1 MIMRAS
7 IRYRV
12 YLLIV
17 MLCGVTAVR
26 AQESESVFNFLSLN
40 SSAHANALSGRNIS
54 LIEDDA
60 SLTLQNPALLSS
72 VSNNSINFNFM
83 TYLKG
88 SKLGSMAY
96 ARTAGERGAWG
107 VAAQFVGYGKMKET
121 TASGEMLGDTKALD
135 VLMQGM
141 YSYCFNDRW
150 AGGASGKFIY
160 STLGGGYNS
169 VGLAVDLGLNYY
181 YEEKDFSMS
190 AVAANLGGQVKAYGN
205 KHERI
210 PFNLMFGLSKGLGHA
225 PIRISVTMI
234 DLTRW
239 GSKYYYNPSG
249 AKTKA
254 GAILLN
260 HFDLGIDITPAN
272 KFYIAAGYNFRR
284 GYEMKTAGKS
294 HWAGLT
300 AGAGLSLKDFKAGIA
315 IAKYHVSAPSLTFS
329 LGYSF

>member
-1 MIMRAS
+1 MIVRAS
-7 IRYRV
+7 VRYRM
-12 YLLIV
+12 YLLIM
-17 MLCGVTAVR
+17 MLCGFTAAR

-40 SSAHANALSGRNIS
+40 TSAHANALGGRNIS

-88 SKLGSMAY
+88 SKSGSMAY

-121 TASGEMLGDTKALD
+121 TASGEILGDMKALD
-135 VLMQGM
+135 VLLQGM
-141 YSYCFNDRW
+141 YSYCFNERW
-150 AGGASGKFIY
+150 SGGASGKFIY
-160 STLGGGYNS
+160 SNIGSYNS
-169 VGLAVDLGLNYY
+169 IGLCVDLGLNYY
-181 YEEKDFSMS
+181 YEEKDFSIS

-205 KHERI
+205 KHERV
-210 PFNLMFGLSKGLGHA
+210 PFNLQFGMSKGLGHA
-225 PIRISVTMI
+225 PVCISVTMV

-239 GSKYYYNPSG
+239 SSKYYYNPSG
-249 AKTKA
+249 NKTKA
-254 GAILLN
+254 GAIFIN
-260 HFDLGIDITPAN
+260 HFNLGLDITPAN
-272 KFYIAAGYNFRR
+272 RFYIAAGYNFRR

-294 HWAGLT
+294 RWAGLT

>member
-7 IRYRV
+7 IRYRMC
-12 YLLIV
+12 LLFV
-17 MLCGVTAVR
+17 MLCGVTVAR

-40 SSAHANALSGRNIS
+40 SSAHANALGGRNIT

-96 ARTAGERGAWG
+96 ARTAGPRGTWG

-121 TASGEMLGDTKALD
+121 TASGEILGDMKALD

-160 STLGGGYNS
+160 SNMGSFNS
-169 VGLAVDLGLNYY
+169 IGLCVDLGLNYY

-205 KHERI
+205 KHERV
-210 PFNLMFGLSKGLGHA
+210 PFNLQFGMSKGFGHA
-225 PIRISVTMI
+225 PIRLSVTMV

-239 GSKYYYNPSG
+239 VSKYYYNPSG
-249 AKTKA
+249 KDVKGGT
-254 GAILLN
+254 IFLN
-260 HFDLGIDITPAN
+260 HLDLGLDIKPS
-272 KFYIAAGYNFRR
+272 KMFYIAAGYNFRR

-294 HWAGLT
+294 RWAGLT
-300 AGAGLSLKDFKAGIA
+300 AGAGMSLKDFKAGIA

-329 LGYSF
+329 IGYSF

>member
-40 SSAHANALSGRNIS
+40 SSAHANALGGRNIS

>member
-7 IRYRV
+7 VRYRL
-12 YLLIV
+12 YLIIV
-17 MLCGVTAVR
+17 MLCGVVAAR
-26 AQESESVFNFLSLN
+26 AQQSESVFNFLSLN
-40 SSAHANALSGRNIS
+40 SSAHANALGGNNIS
-54 LIEDDA
+54 LVDDDA

-83 TYLKG
+83 TYMKG

-96 ARTAGERGAWG
+96 ARTAGARGTWG

-121 TASGEMLGDTKALD
+121 TASGEVLGDTKALD

-141 YSYCFNDRW
+141 YSYCFNERW
-150 AGGASGKFIY
+150 AGGVSGKFIY

-169 VGLAVDLGLNYY
+169 VGLGVDLGLNYY

-210 PFNLMFGLSKGLGHA
+210 PFNLQFGLSKGLGHA
-225 PIRISVTMI
+225 PIRISLTMV

-239 GSKYYYNPSG
+239 NSKYYYNPSG
-249 AKTKA
+249 KKVKA
-254 GAILLN
+254 GAMMLN
-260 HFDLGIDITPAN
+260 HLDVGLDVTPAN

-284 GYEMKTAGKS
+284 GYEMKAAGKS
-294 HWAGLT
+294 RFAGLT
-300 AGAGLSLKDFKAGIA
+300 AGAGLSLKGFKAGIA

>member
-1 MIMRAS
+1 MNVRAS
-7 IRYRV
+7 VRYRM

-17 MLCGVTAVR
+17 MLCGTTAVR
-26 AQESESVFNFLSLN
+26 AQESESVFNFLSL
-40 SSAHANALSGRNIS
+40 SSSSHANALGGRNIS

-96 ARTAGERGAWG
+96 ARSAGQRGTWG

-121 TASGEMLGDTKALD
+121 TASGEILGDMKALD
-135 VLMQGM
+135 VLLQGM

-160 STLGGGYNS
+160 SGIGSYS
-169 VGLAVDLGLNYY
+169 SIGLCVDLGLNYY

-190 AVAANLGGQVKAYGN
+190 AVAANLGGQVKAYAD
-205 KHERI
+205 KHERV
-210 PFNLMFGLSKGLGHA
+210 PFNLQFGFSKGLGHA
-225 PIRISVTMI
+225 PIRISVTMF

-239 GSKYYYNPSG
+239 SSKYYYNPSG
-249 AKTKA
+249 SKVKSGTM
-254 GAILLN
+254 LLN
-260 HFDLGIDITPAN
+260 HFDLGVDITPSN
-272 KFYIAAGYNFRR
+272 KFYIAGGYNFRR

-300 AGAGLSLKDFKAGIA
+300 AGAGIMLKDFKAGIA